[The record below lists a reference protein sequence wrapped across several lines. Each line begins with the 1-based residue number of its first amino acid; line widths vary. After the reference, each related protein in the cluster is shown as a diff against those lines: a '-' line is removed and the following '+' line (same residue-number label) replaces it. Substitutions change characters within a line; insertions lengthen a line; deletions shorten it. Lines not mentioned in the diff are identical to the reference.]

1 MKVRLDFGQHIVR
14 TAARQLGATLE
25 TMRRPGGYSVELNVP
40 VHPAPK
46 HEVLIVE
53 DEALI
58 ASYLEALVVSFGYEV
73 CALAASAPEAIEN
86 AAIHMPDVVLM
97 DIRLA
102 RGTSGIEAAR
112 QIYARQGL
120 RCIFLSANLDDARS
134 VPSSRSILS
143 ITGSS
148 RLAPSRFANGGA
160 PGVFQIG
167 LFGGRGL

>member
-1 MKVRLDFGQHIVR
+1 
-14 TAARQLGATLE
+14 
-25 TMRRPGGYSVELNVP
+25 MR
-40 VHPAPK
+40 
-46 HEVLIVE
+46 VLIVE

-120 RCIFLSANLDDARS
+120 RCIFLSANLDDA
-134 VPSSRSILS
+134 SRRTLGPFQPID
-143 ITGSS
+143 
-148 RLAPSRFANGGA
+148 APSRFANGGA

-167 LFGGRGL
+167 CSGGRGLARI

>member
-1 MKVRLDFGQHIVR
+1 MFLCTR
-14 TAARQLGATLE
+14 RQN
-25 TMRRPGGYSVELNVP
+25 MR
-40 VHPAPK
+40 
-46 HEVLIVE
+46 VLIVE

-120 RCIFLSANLDDARS
+120 RCIFLSANLDDA
-134 VPSSRSILS
+134 SRRTLDPCQPIDFVDKPVLPVLLRRALQ
-143 ITGSS
+143 TAEH
-148 RLAPSRFANGGA
+148 LACSK
-160 PGVFQIG
+160 
-167 LFGGRGL
+167 